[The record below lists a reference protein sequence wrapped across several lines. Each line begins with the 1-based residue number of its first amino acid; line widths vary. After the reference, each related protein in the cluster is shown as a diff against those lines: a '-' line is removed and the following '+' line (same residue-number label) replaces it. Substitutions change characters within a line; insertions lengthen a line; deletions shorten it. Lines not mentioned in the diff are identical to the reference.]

1 VTTAPGMVSTKGST
15 STVLPESQA
24 PVRYSMWHMVGD
36 RKWVSRSGIA
46 MGERSYERARFAT
59 QLVRS
64 LIATI
69 ARLAVQLQV

>member
-1 VTTAPGMVSTKGST
+1 
-15 STVLPESQA
+15 
-24 PVRYSMWHMVGD
+24 
-36 RKWVSRSGIA
+36 